1 MADRYR
7 SLLRSFRFRKCLEI
21 TTAEEV
27 FEYDSIVKVI
37 FSHFDSHSRWV
48 NSTSSFKGQLVQY
61 KYLEKLQ
68 EVNFSYRQ
76 FRFIITVS

>member
-37 FSHFDSHSRWV
+37 FGHFDFHSR
-48 NSTSSFKGQLVQY
+48 
-61 KYLEKLQ
+61 
-68 EVNFSYRQ
+68 
-76 FRFIITVS
+76 